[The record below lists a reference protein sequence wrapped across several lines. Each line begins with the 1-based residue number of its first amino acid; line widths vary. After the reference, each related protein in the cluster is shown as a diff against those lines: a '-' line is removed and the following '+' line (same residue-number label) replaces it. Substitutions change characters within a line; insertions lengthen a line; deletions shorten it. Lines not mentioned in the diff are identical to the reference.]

1 MQILRKVVT
10 QTVRNYHRPPDRP
23 RPGFFFLKFVPESYK
38 EGIDKRWVPIAPDG
52 SIRYFNALKLSA
64 LLALVNLNVYQIY
77 QMRQQV
83 ENGEMTQSD
92 VHWDKYGLDSGF
104 RSVTKGQPPACG
116 EDCLFSDWF
125 RKI

>member
-1 MQILRKVVT
+1 MLAPRLLILRLVAYV
-10 QTVRNYHRPPDRP
+10 DRT
-23 RPGFFFLKFVPESYK
+23 L
-38 EGIDKRWVPIAPDG
+38 DK
-52 SIRYFNALKLSA
+52 SNKLCK
-64 LLALVNLNVYQIY
+64 NVYQIY

-125 RKI
+125 RKM